1 MNLFQKPTGRF
12 TTQKTPGETGFVF
25 MLNKLVFE
33 GDVLLCE
40 DNRMNQDLISERL
53 TKTGLKIIV
62 AKNGKEGVEQAASRA
77 QNGIK
82 PFDLI
87 FMDIHM
93 PVMDGLEATAEIIKL
108 NTGTPI
114 IALTANNSPDERALY
129 LARGMSDSM
138 SKPFTS
144 QELMACLAKY
154 LQPRNDSP
162 QTSGLAGKDDE
173 SRESQSEE
181 KLRIKLVTH
190 FLESN
195 RAVYNEITKAIDE
208 GDITLAHRLAHTLK
222 GSAGILGKMSLRE
235 TAENVENLLENE
247 EDRTTPLALSALR
260 TDLDV
265 VVAEL
270 ESFMAELA
278 LYAGK
283 GTGGVMFG
291 YANSNDSEELFEL
304 LSEEEIRDLFE
315 TLEILFDGGD
325 LECLNLIDI
334 IRRIPASCGPK
345 VSKSVVHE
353 FIQQIEYFD
362 FDKATKTLAR
372 LKKDWMGTGSG

>member
-53 TKTGLKIIV
+53 TKTGLKIII
-62 AKNGKEGVEQAASRA
+62 AKNGKEGVEQAASRV
-77 QNGIK
+77 QNSIK

-93 PVMDGLEATAEIIKL
+93 PVMDGLEATAEILKL

-144 QELMACLAKY
+144 QELMACLSKY
-154 LQPRNDSP
+154 LRPRIDNP
-162 QTSGLAGKDDE
+162 QMSCSAGQDDE
-173 SRESQSEE
+173 ERESQSEE
-181 KLRIKLVTH
+181 KLKIKLITH
-190 FLESN
+190 FLKSN

-208 GDITLAHRLAHTLK
+208 GEIKLAHRLAHTLK

-235 TAENVENLLENE
+235 TAVNVESLLENE
-247 EDRTTPLALSALR
+247 EDRTTPLVLSALR
-260 TDLDV
+260 TELDV
-265 VVAEL
+265 VVGEF

-278 LYAGK
+278 LSAAK
-283 GTGGVMFG
+283 GTGGAGSG
-291 YANSNDSEELFEL
+291 YENSDNSEELVEL

-315 TLEILFDGGD
+315 KLEFLFDGGD

-334 IRRIPASCGPK
+334 IRRLPASGGPK
-345 VSKSVVHE
+345 VSESVILE

-362 FDKATKTLAR
+362 FDKATETLAR
-372 LKKDWMGTGSG
+372 LKKDWMGAGHE